1 MRSVKSTNIANKL
14 PRKLAEK
21 RKFAGDTSNVRRVQI
36 SPVHFL
42 TSRGLVLQVF
52 PTVMVSTF
60 NFLEVVS
67 VELFDKNYIKC
78 NTDISSNTVKRKE
91 KKA

>member
-1 MRSVKSTNIANKL
+1 MIDVGGT
-14 PRKLAEK
+14 P
-21 RKFAGDTSNVRRVQI
+21 
-36 SPVHFL
+36 
-42 TSRGLVLQVF
+42 
-52 PTVMVSTF
+52 

-78 NTDISSNTVKRKE
+78 NTDISGANVKRKE